1 MSNTWKWVIGIAVVL
16 VVLFVLPVLGWLFM
30 PFGGYGMMGYGG
42 GPMMGGWH
50 MPMMYGG
57 YGGYGF
63 GMIFAW
69 LIPLGLLVLI
79 GLAIAALVKYLKA
92 PGKN

>member
-1 MSNTWKWVIGIAVVL
+1 MSNTWKWVIGIAVVIA
-16 VVLFVLPVLGWLFM
+16 VLFILPGLWWLFM
-30 PFGGYGMMGYGG
+30 PYGGYGRMGYGG
-42 GPMMGGWH
+42 TPMMGGWH

-57 YGGYGF
+57 YGGFGL